1 MEPPVVPRDRLD
13 GWTLVA
19 EATERPFEAGP
30 VSVTAGTARY
40 EREASPPRPFFFA
53 SRLRVSPETSPNPAL
68 TRLVESRAREGFRDR
83 LAERD
88 ISDLERRDER
98 ALDVD
103 DPDASRATLTVFHG
117 RCAVDGDRVP
127 VEALLAAWESGEY
140 LLAGGAHPLGDGVE
154 ATRQELL
161 ALIRGVR
168 PPDATG
174 GRDADGPGS
183 SK

>member
-40 EREASPPRPFFFA
+40 ERETPPPRPFFFA
-53 SRLRVSPETSPNPAL
+53 SRLRVSPETGPNPAL

-88 ISDLERRDER
+88 ITGLARRDER
-98 ALDVD
+98 RIDVD
-103 DPDASRATLTVFHG
+103 DPDASRATLTVSHG
-117 RCAVDGDRVP
+117 RCEVDGEHVS
-127 VEALLAAWESGEY
+127 VEALLAVWEAGEY
-140 LLAGGAHPLGDGVE
+140 LLAGGAYPSGDDFE
-154 ATRQELL
+154 ATRREVLSL
-161 ALIRGVR
+161 VRGVR
-168 PPDATG
+168 PPDD
-174 GRDADGPGS
+174 DAVER
-183 SK
+183 

>member
-19 EATERPFEAGP
+19 ETTERPFEAGP

-40 EREASPPRPFFFA
+40 ERETPPPRPFFFA
-53 SRLRVSPETSPNPAL
+53 SRLRVSPETGPNPAL

-88 ISDLERRDER
+88 ITDLARRDER
-98 ALDVD
+98 RLEVD
-103 DPDASRATLTVFHG
+103 DPEASRATLTVFHG
-117 RCAVDGDRVP
+117 RCAVDGERVP
-127 VEALLAAWESGEY
+127 VEALLAVWESGEY
-140 LLAGGAHPLGDGVE
+140 LLAGGAYPVGGGFE

-161 ALIRGVR
+161 AMVRGVR
-168 PPDATG
+168 PPDAV
-174 GRDADGPGS
+174 DAVGPEGS
-183 SK
+183 G